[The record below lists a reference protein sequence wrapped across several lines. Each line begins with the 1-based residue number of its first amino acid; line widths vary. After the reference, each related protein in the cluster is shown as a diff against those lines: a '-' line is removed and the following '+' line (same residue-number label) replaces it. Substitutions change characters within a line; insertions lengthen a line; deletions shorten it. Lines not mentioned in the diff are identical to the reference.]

1 MNRTLSAFV
10 LAFLGLIVAA
20 PAARAQEDDKTQLE
34 FVRRLRD
41 RHMSKLALEYL
52 VVTSVNRDDR
62 PDGGA
67 SHFSAAIR
75 ALRHECPQ
83 TIVEVLIPDFQGV
96 ERDLETVR
104 LAFRDVIRGLRKE
117 QGLSVDQLA
126 RRIDASPEEL
136 VELERDSA
144 YRPTPLMLHKLSRF
158 FQIPQR
164 KLALLA
170 GAIKDIPAAF
180 CQQASSFAAQSES
193 FSKLTNEERKLLD
206 EFVKFLR
213 TEVHEQ

>member
-1 MNRTLSAFV
+1 MIMPLTSMMPMLLRAPAPGPVASTS
-10 LAFLGLIVAA
+10 GKWPMTVAA
-20 PAARAQEDDKTQLE
+20 
-34 FVRRLRD
+34 V
-41 RHMSKLALEYL
+41 
-52 VVTSVNRDDR
+52 
-62 PDGGA
+62 
-67 SHFSAAIR
+67 
-75 ALRHECPQ
+75 
-83 TIVEVLIPDFQGV
+83 
-96 ERDLETVR
+96 
-104 LAFRDVIRGLRKE
+104 VIRIGRNRVL
-117 QGLSVDQLA
+117 
-126 RRIDASPEEL
+126 DASPEEL

-193 FSKLTNEERKLLD
+193 FSKLTNDERKLLD